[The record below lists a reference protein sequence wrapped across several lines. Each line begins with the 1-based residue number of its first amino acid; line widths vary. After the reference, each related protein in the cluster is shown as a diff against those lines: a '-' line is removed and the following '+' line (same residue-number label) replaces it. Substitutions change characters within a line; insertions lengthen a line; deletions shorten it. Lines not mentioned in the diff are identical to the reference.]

1 MVDQSPNT
9 VVTTGSDRLQRERD
23 FWDHTIPTL
32 EEALS
37 EFHAG
42 PDPNTALMLDAI
54 GPVRG
59 KLILDF
65 ACGAGV
71 TTAWL
76 TSRGAQVVGI
86 DLSPKSIQRAQEVAG
101 TLGLEAS
108 FVVGDAASL
117 DESASRF
124 DGIVGRRA
132 LHHVDCF
139 AVATVLAALAKPGS
153 TSAFVET
160 MSSNPVLR
168 FARDRLVGRFG
179 IPRVGTLDEHP
190 LGESELDVLGRA
202 FGALRS
208 TSSSLPRTVCSSK
221 VPTRG
226 IATIPTILSRASR
239 STGSKFL
246 GSTKADVLHWLTQGA
261 STVVTAK
268 QSTW

>member
-1 MVDQSPNT
+1 M
-9 VVTTGSDRLQRERD
+9 
-23 FWDHTIPTL
+23 
-32 EEALS
+32 
-37 EFHAG
+37 
-42 PDPNTALMLDAI
+42 
-54 GPVRG
+54 
-59 KLILDF
+59 
-65 ACGAGV
+65 

-139 AVATVLAALAKPGS
+139 AVAPVLAALVKPGS

-160 MSSNPVLR
+160 MNFNPVLR

-190 LGESELDVLGRA
+190 LGESELDVLRRA
-202 FGALRS
+202 FGALRIEVRRMDF
-208 TSSSLPRTVCSSK
+208 LWMLDRQVLRGRAPTVGRALRK
-221 VPTRG
+221 IDDFLLHGVRIRG
-226 IATIPTILSRASR
+226 GATNR
-239 STGSKFL
+239 S
-246 GSTKADVLHWLTQGA
+246 
-261 STVVTAK
+261 
-268 QSTW
+268 